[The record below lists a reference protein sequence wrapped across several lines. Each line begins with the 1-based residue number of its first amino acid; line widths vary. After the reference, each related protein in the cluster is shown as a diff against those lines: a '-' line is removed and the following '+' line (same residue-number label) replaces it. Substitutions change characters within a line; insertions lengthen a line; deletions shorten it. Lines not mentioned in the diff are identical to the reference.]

1 MRVASCLK
9 PSVELVSKAKAPG
22 LISGLVLVLFLEY
35 HMDSLLLFSLPCHP
49 SLHLW
54 PSAYFAEPTCCS
66 SQGGKV
72 SECLGQAVCWAG
84 LNAFKAVGWGVFSG
98 GHITREHRGHHLLH
112 WLLPRN
118 PGDTAG
124 GDPIHKAEGSQTPPV
139 NWIPLWQLSP
149 APHRPPTC

>member
-84 LNAFKAVGWGVFSG
+84 LNAFKAVGVYSQEVTSPGSTEGTIYYTGFFPEILEIPQAEIPS
-98 GHITREHRGHHLLH
+98 TRLRG
-112 WLLPRN
+112 PRR
-118 PGDTAG
+118 
-124 GDPIHKAEGSQTPPV
+124 
-139 NWIPLWQLSP
+139 PL
-149 APHRPPTC
+149 